1 MLPHDATSRTSLGN
15 YACSYEGRR
24 VKTVGAKEGGATKT
38 ADQGNPETKSA
49 ALDSIFVFESGKNAA
64 DKTAQTASTMRPRRL
79 AESFTTLTVRFD
91 HTYARHAH
99 AFYYVECGGALMG
112 GSKREES
119 QREYDV
125 HHHTDESKAARS

>member
-1 MLPHDATSRTSLGN
+1 MSLGN

-24 VKTVGAKEGGATKT
+24 VKTVGANEGGATKT

-64 DKTAQTASTMRPRRL
+64 DKTRHTASTMRPRRL

-91 HTYARHAH
+91 HAYASELANSSAQKLGLLVCFMVKGLLVLRQASKTNHL
-99 AFYYVECGGALMG
+99 ECATASLP
-112 GSKREES
+112 
-119 QREYDV
+119 
-125 HHHTDESKAARS
+125 RSDTHQ